1 MRILIAGLAKTGTTA
16 LLYLLKN
23 SLPSVDEVLFEPKT
37 CDADWLAGHP
47 NALAKVILDK
57 QLRVA
62 DFMAFE
68 RKITIVRDPRDRLI
82 SALLYGQFHA
92 NYLFDDDKVALVRQC
107 LERKE
112 QDPAAVSLTEILQLL
127 RRVSGA
133 PAIANH
139 RHLARLAAHLEV
151 FDSYCAATPDALLY
165 RYEDLVAH
173 DYRPIE
179 QHLGIRLAG
188 APVVPEHL
196 RRVERTKDAG
206 GWRHWF
212 TAADVEAFRPVL
224 GAWMDKHGYDSAD
237 WRLSDTP
244 RIDPEH
250 CSRYFE
256 RLVTESKAK
265 TLRNGPPPA
274 TAPKPARRAAA
285 TPRAAAALPQ
295 RRAMPPAAPTDGAP
309 PSGDAARPARNM
321 GAVARAVTDSVSG
334 WAVGGDTSQPV
345 SVTLL
350 VNGQPVAQAI
360 ANLPR
365 PALRARGMHP
375 SGRCGFNFRLAGAQQ
390 LRPGDQVIV
399 VPQGP
404 PFRLR
409 NSPCTVADAAADT
422 PAGA

>member
-165 RYEDLVAH
+165 RYEDLV
-173 DYRPIE
+173 P
-179 QHLGIRLAG
+179 
-188 APVVPEHL
+188 
-196 RRVERTKDAG
+196 
-206 GWRHWF
+206 
-212 TAADVEAFRPVL
+212 
-224 GAWMDKHGYDSAD
+224 
-237 WRLSDTP
+237 
-244 RIDPEH
+244 
-250 CSRYFE
+250 
-256 RLVTESKAK
+256 
-265 TLRNGPPPA
+265 
-274 TAPKPARRAAA
+274 
-285 TPRAAAALPQ
+285 
-295 RRAMPPAAPTDGAP
+295 
-309 PSGDAARPARNM
+309 
-321 GAVARAVTDSVSG
+321 
-334 WAVGGDTSQPV
+334 
-345 SVTLL
+345 
-350 VNGQPVAQAI
+350 
-360 ANLPR
+360 LPR
-365 PALRARGMHP
+365 PRALRPPCRSVARCRLPHP
-375 SGRCGFNFRLAGAQQ
+375 RTAHRLPATPLGRHATWARSRARSPIPSRAG
-390 LRPGDQVIV
+390 RW
-399 VPQGP
+399 
-404 PFRLR
+404 
-409 NSPCTVADAAADT
+409 VAI
-422 PAGA
+422 PRSRCR